1 MWCIPKEQDAEF
13 VARMEDVIEV
23 YQRPYDPQCPVV
35 CMDESSKQLSIE
47 VREPIPAGP
56 GQIRREDSEWERNG
70 VADVFMFVE
79 PLAGK
84 RQVAITEKRGA
95 LDWAEQV
102 KTLLTVHYPDA
113 PKVCLVMDNL
123 NTHDPSS
130 LYKAFAPEEARSL
143 AKRLD
148 IHYTPKH
155 GSWLNVAECEL
166 SVLCRQCL
174 NRRIPDIDTMRR
186 EVTAWVEAR
195 NNQTRRVDWQFTTA
209 DARIKLKRLYPHI

>member
-1 MWCIPKEQDAEF
+1 
-13 VARMEDVIEV
+13 MEDVIEV

-35 CMDESSKQLSIE
+35 CMDESNKQLSRE

-56 GQIRREDSEWERNG
+56 GQVRCEDSEWERNG

-79 PLAGK
+79 PLAG
-84 RQVAITEKRGA
+84 RRFASVTEKREA
-95 LDWAEQV
+95 VDWARQV
-102 KTLLTVHYPDA
+102 KEILTIHYAEA

-123 NTHDPSS
+123 NTHSTGS
-130 LYKAFAPEEARSL
+130 LYKTFPPEEARAL
-143 AKRLD
+143 AERLE

-174 NRRIPDIDTMRR
+174 DRRIPDIDTMRR
-186 EVTAWVEAR
+186 EVAAWAEDR
-195 NNQTRRVDWQFTTA
+195 NTRTKKVDWQFTTA
-209 DARIKLKRLYPHI
+209 DARIKLKHLYPHI